1 MITTMTKTQTATF
14 IALSTTALLIAPD
27 LAHAASANSA
37 SDVFNTGPLD
47 NIIDFLTGPVARFIA
62 VLAVFALGA
71 MIMFGQGFQGFG
83 QRVPTVLIGIIF
95 VIGAVTAVDFFIGGS
110 SGASLTPEEFLEIQD
125 LGHLDTGKANQ

>member
-1 MITTMTKTQTATF
+1 MTKTYTATL
-14 IALSTTALLIAPD
+14 IALSSTVLLAMPEIAL
-27 LAHAASANSA
+27 AATANSA

-47 NIIDFLTGPVARFIA
+47 NIISFLTGPVARFIA

-95 VIGAVTAVDFFIGGS
+95 VIGAVTAVDFFIGGA
-110 SGASLTPEEFLEIQD
+110 SGASLTPEEFLEVQK
-125 LGHLDTGKANQ
+125 LGHPTTAEVSQ

>member
-1 MITTMTKTQTATF
+1 MNLTKTRTAAF
-14 IALSTTALLIAPD
+14 IALTTAALFALPEIA
-27 LAHAASANSA
+27 LAATANSA

-47 NIIDFLTGPVARFIA
+47 NIISFITGPVARFIA

-95 VIGAVTAVDFFIGGS
+95 VIGAVTAVDFFIGGA
-110 SGASLTPEEFLEIQD
+110 SGASLTAEEVQD
-125 LGHLDTGKANQ
+125 LQRLNTEAPSQ

>member
-1 MITTMTKTQTATF
+1 MNQTKTYTATL
-14 IALSTTALLIAPD
+14 IALTSAALFAVPETAL
-27 LAHAASANSA
+27 AASANSA
-37 SDVFNTGPLD
+37 SDVFSTGPLD

-95 VIGAVTAVDFFIGGS
+95 VIGAVTAVDFFIGGA
-110 SGASLTPEEFLEIQD
+110 SGASLTPEELIEIQ
-125 LGHLDTGKANQ
+125 HLNTGETKQ

>member
-1 MITTMTKTQTATF
+1 MIKTRTATF
-14 IALSTTALLIAPD
+14 LVLSATALMGMPE
-27 LAHAASANSA
+27 LALAATANSA

-95 VIGAVTAVDFFIGGS
+95 VIGAVTAVDFFIGGA
-110 SGASLTPEEFLEIQD
+110 SGASLTPEEFLEFQQLTTEARD
-125 LGHLDTGKANQ
+125 